1 MKKIIIAIVVLVL
14 VVIVGFFVWPKFFNT
29 HKPIAC
35 TEEAKICPDGS
46 AVGRIGPNC
55 EFAKCPEGDGTD
67 LWKTLIDKKQGIEFK
82 YPEKLL
88 ANYIS
93 TVDWPPIVTITPGSF
108 SCVETMGTSSLP
120 SRTLK
125 RTVDNRVYCLEA
137 MSEGAAG
144 STYTDYVYTTQKD
157 DKIITVKFTL
167 RYPQCDNYDDPAKT
181 NCKNERESFD
191 LDGLIDRIVGSIII
205 QS

>member
-1 MKKIIIAIVVLVL
+1 MKKIIISIIIFIL
-14 VVIVGFFVWPKFFNT
+14 VVIGFLVCPKFFGA
-29 HKPIAC
+29 HKSIAC

-55 EFAKCPEGDGTD
+55 EFAKCPEVVGND
-67 LWKTLIDKKQGIEFK
+67 LWKTFIDEKQGIEFK

-88 ANYIS
+88 ADYVS
-93 TVDWPPIVTITPGSF
+93 ALEWPPKVTLATGTF
-108 SCVETMGTSSLP
+108 SCVETLGASSLP
-120 SRTLK
+120 ARTLK

-144 STYTDYVYTTQKD
+144 SVYTNYTYTTQKD
-157 DKIITVKFTL
+157 DKVITVKFIL

-181 NCKNERESFD
+181 NCKNERTSFD
-191 LDGLIDRIVGSIII
+191 LDGIINRIVVSITVGN
-205 QS
+205 